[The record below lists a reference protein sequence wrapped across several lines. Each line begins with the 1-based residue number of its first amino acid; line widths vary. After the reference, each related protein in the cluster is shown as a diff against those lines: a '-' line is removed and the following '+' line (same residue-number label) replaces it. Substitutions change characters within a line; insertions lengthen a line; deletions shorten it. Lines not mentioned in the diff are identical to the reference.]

1 MRGPLAGALS
11 FLLPDPA
18 EAALLAVCLRPDRAR
33 AAWDEWLRL
42 GGDLDRYRSL
52 LPLVDAGVRAAGLE
66 LEPALAA
73 RCAGAR
79 LHESIRWRAV
89 RQVTVDALD
98 RLARAGHDP
107 VVVQDVALAATAYT
121 DPALRHCHALEVLLS
136 PGELG
141 DAALVLAA
149 AGFRPGRASGTGA
162 DFVHPDGLP
171 VRLSVEPFPRIATGA
186 DAGRIRAGAVPAPI
200 HGLARVP
207 APEDALVLLV
217 ARAAVGADRRSLLWA
232 CDASGVIT
240 SPTELDWDRVVDS
253 ARIWGLALP
262 VATMLGWLSS
272 ELGLAVPPEAPGR
285 MAESVGRGREARRA
299 TEDALACARAD
310 GRAGLVTLLAR
321 ARGWR
326 ERGSVVRW
334 TALPTPHALR
344 RSYPGTP
351 TVALPFLYLAR
362 PLLAT
367 LRSVARR
374 LRSPDPAP
382 GSRGPGAGTAGA
394 RSGAPG
400 EREGGRPSASP
411 RSSG

>member
-52 LPLVDAGVRAAGLE
+52 LPLVDAGVRAVGLE

-107 VVVQDVALAATAYT
+107 VVVQDVALATTAYT

-141 DAALVLAA
+141 DAARVLAA

-162 DFVHPDGLP
+162 DFAHPDGLP
-171 VRLSVEPFPRIATGA
+171 VRLRVELFPRIATGA
-186 DAGRIRAGAVPAPI
+186 DAAAIRARAIPAPFD
-200 HGLARVP
+200 GLARVP
-207 APEDALVLLV
+207 APEDSLALLV

-232 CDASGVIT
+232 CDASAVIGST
-240 SPTELDWDRVVDS
+240 PELDWDRVADS
-253 ARIWGLALP
+253 ARLWGLAFP
-262 VATMLGWLSS
+262 VATMLGWLSA
-272 ELGLAVPPEAPGR
+272 ELGQAVPPEAPAR
-285 MAESVGRGREARRA
+285 MTASFARGREVRRA
-299 TEDALACARAD
+299 TELALACARAD
-310 GRAGLVTLLAR
+310 GRAGPVALLAR

-326 ERGSVVRW
+326 ERASVVRW
-334 TALPTPHALR
+334 TALPSPGALR
-344 RSYPGTP
+344 RAYPGTP

-374 LRSPDPAP
+374 LRPPDRAP
-382 GSRGPGAGTAGA
+382 GFPGPEAGTAGV
-394 RSGAPG
+394 RSGARG
-400 EREGGRPSASP
+400 EREEGRPSASP
-411 RSSG
+411 RSSE